1 MTQPPTPPIKKKPL
15 IALFNYGG
23 GMRGLIPAHFMQ
35 KIEDTTGLQ
44 MIDMV
49 DIFMGPSTGSILNAA
64 LTMPHPHDPTR
75 PKFRARHMV
84 RFYER
89 EGIQIFPR
97 DSFRAFRSMIHDF
110 NNRTMRIGQLDALFK
125 HGHYEH
131 ANLGRA
137 LRALFGRSKLSDSLA
152 SLIVP
157 VYNIDGRYPQP
168 ARERGETYD
177 APVHTVNNFIN
188 EGGHAMWLKNIKFD
202 GALNVKPA
210 PIVNVYDAV
219 MGSTAAPT
227 YFPCHHFMMRSENNG
242 FRDQE
247 VAAIDGS
254 IFDNPCMSYIG
265 ALQRHVPADRE
276 VILIVLGTGYFN
288 RSIRKED
295 WNRYGSIGVVDPSN
309 DMPLI
314 NIFFYASET
323 ALFETFT
330 EQMGSNLYVFNK
342 SLVSGPYVDD
352 YPNTQIDDASPENLR
367 KLRNFYEMMLE
378 ENRRKFDTICDLL
391 VQNYDNKSKAHPDDA
406 PQQSGLLRRGL
417 SLIGRRSTKNR
428 PSSASLS
435 E

>member
-1 MTQPPTPPIKKKPL
+1 MPQPPAKKRPL

-44 MIDMV
+44 MVDMV

-137 LRALFGRSKLSDSLA
+137 LRALFGRSKLSDSLS

-157 VYNIDGRYPQP
+157 VYNIDGRYPQ
-168 ARERGETYD
+168 AVKDRGETSM

-188 EGGHAMWLKNIKFD
+188 EGGHALWLKNIKFD
-202 GALNVKPA
+202 GA
-210 PIVNVYDAV
+210 VNVRTPQDVAIYDAV

-227 YFPCHHFMMRSENNG
+227 YFPCHHFLMGNNG
-242 FRDQE
+242 GERDIE

-265 ALQRHVPADRE
+265 ALRRHVPADQE

-330 EQMGSNLYVFNK
+330 EEMGQNLHVFNK
-342 SLVSGPYVDD
+342 SLVTGPYMHD
-352 YPNTQIDDASPENLR
+352 YPNTDIDDASPENLR
-367 KLRNFYEMMLE
+367 RLRNFYEMMLE
-378 ENRRKFDTICDLL
+378 ENRGKFNTICDLL
-391 VQNYDNKSKAHPDDA
+391 VQNYDARIKEHPEDA
-406 PQQSGLLRRGL
+406 APTTGRFSSQLRRSL
-417 SLIGRRSTKNR
+417 SIIGRRSRK
-428 PSSASLS
+428 
-435 E
+435 

>member
-1 MTQPPTPPIKKKPL
+1 MTSEKLSPKKKPL

-35 KIEDTTGLQ
+35 KIEETTGLQ
-44 MIDMV
+44 MSDMV

-64 LTMPHPHDPTR
+64 LTMPHPHEPTR

-97 DSFRAFRSMIHDF
+97 DSFRSFRSMVHDF
-110 NNRTMRIGQLDALFK
+110 NNRTMRIGQLDALLR
-125 HGHYEH
+125 HGHYQH

-157 VYNIDGRYPQP
+157 VYNIDGRFPEVIKDP
-168 ARERGETYD
+168 TDTPD
-177 APVHTVNNFIN
+177 APVHAATNFMR
-188 EGGHAMWLKNIKFD
+188 EGGHALWLKNIRFD
-202 GALNVKPA
+202 GA
-210 PIVNVYDAV
+210 VNVRTPQDVNIYDAV

-227 YFPCHHFMMRSENNG
+227 YFPCHHFMMG
-242 FRDQE
+242 KGGDAPRDHE
-247 VAAIDGS
+247 IAAIDGS
-254 IFDNPCMSYIG
+254 IFDNPCMSYLG
-265 ALQRHVPADRE
+265 ALRRHVPADRE
-276 VILIVLGTGYFN
+276 LIIIVLGTGYSN

-295 WNRYGSIGVVDPSN
+295 WNRYGSLGVVDPNN

-330 EQMGSNLYVFNK
+330 DEMGGNLHSFNK
-342 SLVSGPYVDD
+342 SLVTGPYAHDF
-352 YPNTQIDDASPENLR
+352 PNTQIDDASPENLR
-367 KLRNFYEMMLE
+367 RLKNFYEMMLE
-378 ENRRKFDTICDLL
+378 ENRKKFDQICDIL
-391 VQNYDNKSKAHPDDA
+391 VKNYESRMQAHPEELA
-406 PQQSGLLRRGL
+406 AQASLPSKLRHGLTRL
-417 SLIGRRSTKNR
+417 GRRIKNT
-428 PSSASLS
+428 SG
-435 E
+435 

>member
-1 MTQPPTPPIKKKPL
+1 MTTSSQPPAKQRPL

-35 KIEDTTGLQ
+35 KIEETTGLQ

-49 DIFMGPSTGSILNAA
+49 DVFMGPSTGSILNAA
-64 LTMPHPHDPTR
+64 LTMPHPHEPTR

-89 EGIQIFPR
+89 EGISIFPR

-110 NNRTMRIGQLDALFK
+110 NNRTMRIGQLDNLLK
-125 HGHYEH
+125 QGHYQH

-157 VYNIDGRYPQP
+157 VYNIDGRYPQ
-168 ARERGETYD
+168 AIKERGETAD
-177 APVHTVNNFIN
+177 TPVHTINNFLN
-188 EGGHAMWLKNIKFD
+188 EGGHALWLKNIKFE
-202 GALNVKPA
+202 GAQRIKPTFD
-210 PIVNVYDAV
+210 VNIYDAV

-227 YFPCHHFMMRSENNG
+227 YFPCHHFMMGDGVSG
-242 FRDQE
+242 VRDRE

-254 IFDNPCMSYIG
+254 IFDNPCMSYLG
-265 ALQRHVPADRE
+265 ALQQHIPQGRD
-276 VILIVLGTGYFN
+276 VILIVLGTGFFN

-295 WNRYGSIGVVDPSN
+295 WNRYGSIGVVDPNN

-323 ALFETFT
+323 ALIETFT
-330 EQMGSNLYVFNK
+330 EQMGSNLHVFNK
-342 SLVSGPYVDD
+342 SLVTGPFVDD
-352 YPNTQIDDASPENLR
+352 YPNTDIDDASPENLR
-367 KLRNFYEMMLE
+367 RLRNFYEMMLE
-378 ENRRKFDTICDLL
+378 ENRRKFDNICDIL
-391 VQNYDNKSKAHPDDA
+391 VKNYEARVKEHPEDRA
-406 PQQSGLLRRGL
+406 PQKGILRRGL
-417 SLIGRRSTKNR
+417 SMMGLKARQ
-428 PSSASLS
+428 A

>member
-1 MTQPPTPPIKKKPL
+1 MSKQPLPPPKKKPL

-35 KIEDTTGLQ
+35 KIEETTGLQ

-49 DIFMGPSTGSILNAA
+49 DVFMGPSTGSILNAA
-64 LTMPHPHDPTR
+64 LTMPHPHEPNR

-157 VYNIDGRYPQP
+157 VYNIDGRYPSSP
-168 ARERGETYD
+168 KEKGETSD

-188 EGGHAMWLKNIKFD
+188 EGGHALWLKNIKFE
-202 GALNVKPA
+202 GAQRLKPI
-210 PIVNVYDAV
+210 PDVNVYDAV

-227 YFPCHHFMMRSENNG
+227 YFPCHHFLMGSGDNG
-242 FRDQE
+242 FRDRD

-254 IFDNPCMSYIG
+254 IFDNPCMSYLG
-265 ALQRHVPADRE
+265 ALQQHVPADRE

-330 EQMGSNLYVFNK
+330 EQMGSNLHVFNK
-342 SLVSGPYVDD
+342 SLVSGPYMDD
-352 YPNTQIDDASPENLR
+352 YPSTNIDDASPENIR
-367 KLRNFYEMMLE
+367 RLRNFYEMMLE
-378 ENRRKFDTICDLL
+378 ENRKKFDQICQIL
-391 VQNYDNKSKAHPDDA
+391 VENYDRRTKEHPEDAA
-406 PQQSGLLRRGL
+406 PQKSFLRKGL
-417 SLIGRRSTKNR
+417 SLIGRRNKE
-428 PSSASLS
+428 SSVSNANPAS
-435 E
+435 